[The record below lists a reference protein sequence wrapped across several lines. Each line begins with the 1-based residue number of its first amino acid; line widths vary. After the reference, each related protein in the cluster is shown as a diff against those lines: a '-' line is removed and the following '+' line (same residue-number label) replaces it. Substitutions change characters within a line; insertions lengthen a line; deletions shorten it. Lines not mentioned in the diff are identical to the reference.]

1 MSRFSLGT
9 LALVL
14 VLAAR
19 VSSQTPSAECPTSEC
34 AQGPTRS
41 TSSSALAQLWQDAAA
56 AHQTKLQFV
65 DAFQRFVRAQA
76 GTFGDEGAALGDA
89 VAAMRASL
97 SRWDQ
102 AIAQMQKRATRVPEA
117 EAHVALATVWL
128 DRQKLDTALQ
138 ELTAADRIANDRR
151 DVDILRSLAF
161 VALNRPEE
169 AARALR
175 RAAAIDSGNPTIHYT
190 LAQVQT
196 QLRRSDDAAEA
207 WRTLERSLQ
216 RPPAAGRD
224 AEGRLAPFDR
234 VDLLRQVA
242 GIAPVFPQSR
252 YAAAIDALRAGD
264 YERAVVTLGSA
275 IGGDPM
281 TAGAAEARRIVVDAA
296 ASLRSGGLEAARESL
311 LRATDAF
318 PRESEIH
325 RLLGLVYWI
334 DEQQGKSIEQLRAAI
349 ALAPDDERA
358 RMTLVDVLVSERRY
372 SEAERELN
380 QGPPSGQ
387 SRYRLSLVCQRQS
400 MLPQAVKAL
409 VDSERFGPLIG
420 RDFFYQSWGSLLV
433 NQADFDGAVSA
444 YARRI
449 AVNPNSAEA
458 HRQLGE
464 IYILQGRHDEALGEL
479 LLAAWLDPKD
489 ARAHAGVGQVYA
501 RLLKYPDAIESLRRA
516 VTIDPTLRE
525 ARYTLGTVLMR
536 VGKSD
541 QAKTELD
548 RFRQQQAEVE
558 ASGQREF
565 EIDALRRQASTQLR
579 DGDVAGAIAGL
590 ERVAMMDPK
599 SGRSHRELGAA
610 LLRARRPEEAIDQL
624 QQGQQ
629 IEETLE
635 GFAQL
640 SEAYQVAGKR
650 EESER
655 ARAAYAQAAQRA
667 KLARIVELGR

>member
-1 MSRFSLGT
+1 MFRVFLGT
-9 LALVL
+9 LALAL

-19 VSSQTPSAECPTSEC
+19 VPAQTPSAECPTSEC
-34 AQGPTRS
+34 TQAATRS
-41 TSSSALAQLWQDAAA
+41 TSSPAVAQLWQDAAA
-56 AHQTKLQFV
+56 AHRIKLQFV

-89 VAAMRASL
+89 VAAMRTSL

-102 AIAQMQKRATRVPEA
+102 AIAQMQKRAARIPEA

-128 DRQKLDTALQ
+128 DRQKLDHALQ
-138 ELTAADRIANDRR
+138 ELTAAERIATDRR
-151 DVDILRSLAF
+151 DVDVLRSLAL

-169 AARALR
+169 AVRALR
-175 RAAAIDSGNPTIHYT
+175 RAASIDPGNPTIPYT
-190 LAQVQT
+190 LAQLQT

-234 VDLLRQVA
+234 VDLLRQAA

-264 YERAVVTLGSA
+264 YDAAVVALGSA
-275 IGGDPM
+275 LGGDPLI
-281 TAGAAEARRIVVDAA
+281 AGTAEARRIVVDAA
-296 ASLRSGGLEAARESL
+296 ASLRAGGVDTARESL

-334 DEQQGKSIEQLRAAI
+334 DDQQGKSIEQLRAAM

-372 SEAERELN
+372 SEAERELSM
-380 QGPPSGQ
+380 GTPSGQ
-387 SRYRLSLVCQRQS
+387 SRYRLSLVYQRQS
-400 MLPQAVKAL
+400 LLPQAANAL
-409 VDSERFGPLIG
+409 ADSERFGPLIG
-420 RDFFYQSWGSLLV
+420 RDYFYQSWGSLLV
-433 NQADFDGAVSA
+433 NQADFDGAVAA

-464 IYILQGRHDEALGEL
+464 IYILQGRHQEALGEL
-479 LLAAWLDPKD
+479 LVAAWLDPKD
-489 ARAHAGVGQVYA
+489 ARAHAGAGQVYA
-501 RLLKYPDAIESLRRA
+501 RLLKYPEAIDALRRA
-516 VTIDPTLRE
+516 VTLDPTLRE

-536 VGKSD
+536 VGKND

-548 RFRQQQAEVE
+548 LFGRQQAEAE

-565 EIDALRRQASTQLR
+565 EIDALRRQASRQMR

-590 ERVAMMDPK
+590 ERVAMLDPQ
-599 SGRSHRELGAA
+599 SSRSHRDLGAA
-610 LLRARRPEEAIDQL
+610 LVRAQRTSEGIEHLLKAQQL
-624 QQGQQ
+624 
-629 IEETLE
+629 EETID

-640 SEAYQVAGKR
+640 SDAYAAAGNR
-650 EESER
+650 DESGR
-655 ARAAYAQAAQRA
+655 MRAAHADAVRRA
-667 KLARIVELGR
+667 KLARIEEVAR